1 MSDTLLRVNISAH
14 FNATFTDL
22 AEGLEKYIR
31 GKDLNVLPRTIPTAS
46 KLFVNAY
53 EFNTYHGRLP
63 ELPEKY
69 QELKARIAEV
79 EIRSS
84 SKLRE
89 LYKKTT
95 SQELKDEREIGIMA
109 VKFLGLLENLATNGA
124 KENKK
129 EREKYKILLKFSRAL
144 VEDSEGEV
152 NHRCTNEDDE

>member
-53 EFNTYHGRLP
+53 EFNTYHGRL
-63 ELPEKY
+63 
-69 QELKARIAEV
+69 AEV

>member
-22 AEGLEKYIR
+22 AEGLEKYKR

-63 ELPEKY
+63 KLPEEY
-69 QELKARIAEV
+69 QRLRAGRAEV

-89 LYKKTT
+89 LYKKITG
-95 SQELKDEREIGIMA
+95 QELKNEREIGIAA
-109 VKFLGLLENLATNGA
+109 VRFLGLLENLAVEPNLD
-124 KENKK
+124 KK
-129 EREKYKILLKFSRAL
+129 QRKQYNILLQFSRAL
-144 VEDSEGEV
+144 IEDPEGEV
-152 NHRCTNEDDE
+152 DYRHMNEDDE